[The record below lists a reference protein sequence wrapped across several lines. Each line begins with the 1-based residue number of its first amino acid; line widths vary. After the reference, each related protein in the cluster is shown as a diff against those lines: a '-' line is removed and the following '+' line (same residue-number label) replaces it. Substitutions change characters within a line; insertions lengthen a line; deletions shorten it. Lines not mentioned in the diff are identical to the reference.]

1 MTSYG
6 KESSTY
12 SSHILVIIDQF
23 IKYNTRLNGQYHAS
37 INGKLRR
44 VMITLT
50 LMDERLVMCTRC
62 SSNHG
67 RCSSLDIGCINSHN
81 LRWKR
86 A

>member
-1 MTSYG
+1 MRGEWMTSYGNG

-37 INGKLRR
+37 INGKLRW

-50 LMDERLVMCTRC
+50 LMDEQLVMCKRC
-62 SSNHG
+62 SSVTEGVAHLT
-67 RCSSLDIGCINSHN
+67 LD
-81 LRWKR
+81 